1 LTTSLLTFI
10 SAAVAAPVFGI
21 DPVLGALLAV
31 VFCYGAEAI
40 LALAA
45 GWPLS
50 WRSPVA
56 WLARD
61 VLLPL
66 LWACGWS
73 GRNVVWRGNAM
84 DVDDGVFLQA
94 ESEPRSQI

>member
-1 LTTSLLTFI
+1 LI
-10 SAAVAAPVFGI
+10 AAAVAAPEFGI
-21 DPVLGALLAV
+21 NPIVGGALAAA
-31 VFCYGAEAI
+31 FCYGAEAM
-40 LALAA
+40 LAFAA

-50 WRSPVA
+50 SRSPAA

-66 LWACGWS
+66 LWGCGWS

-94 ESEPRSQI
+94 ESEPRPQI

>member
-1 LTTSLLTFI
+1 ML
-10 SAAVAAPVFGI
+10 AVA
-21 DPVLGALLAV
+21 
-31 VFCYGAEAI
+31 FCYGAEAI
-40 LALAA
+40 LAFAA

-50 WRSPVA
+50 WRSPAA

-73 GRNVVWRGNAM
+73 GRNVTWRGNAM

-94 ESEPRSQI
+94 EFEPRPQI